1 MQQAVQAMQS
11 GGGMVEY
18 MQKVQELQ
26 QQLAAGQVGMDE
38 YLQKVQQLAATYMG
52 GGQQQ

>member
-1 MQQAVQAMQS
+1 
-11 GGGMVEY
+11 
-18 MQKVQELQ
+18 LQ